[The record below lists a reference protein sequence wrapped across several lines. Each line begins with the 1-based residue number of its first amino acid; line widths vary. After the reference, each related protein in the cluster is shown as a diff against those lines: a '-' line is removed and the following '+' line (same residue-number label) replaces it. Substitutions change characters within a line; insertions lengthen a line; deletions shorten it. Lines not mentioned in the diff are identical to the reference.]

1 MFYSVWCSL
10 DGWLLHAAQCV
21 WCWWDPWCTKSD
33 WVTKH
38 LTDVDNLLK
47 YMEVMW
53 CRSLMIIMGVNYGSF
68 FNGMWGSFLALH
80 FTLSLMSTALI
91 CLSTKSL
98 SKGTWPWRWLRL
110 QCQIANWFALFR
122 AQHSTA
128 QYSMDEYSNHGV
140 MMILSGQ
147 ERSFYAASP
156 ASACHLKAF
165 LNSHQ
170 RCRCQSEA
178 VKHMMIQIIWYDT
191 DDVKLYDIYR
201 WYRLLM
207 IQIRW
212 YDMIYTDD
220 TDFWTHTRGA
230 GVRVKQ

>member
-1 MFYSVWCSL
+1 MFYNVCCSL
-10 DGWLLHAAQCV
+10 VGRLLYAAQCV

-147 ERSFYAASP
+147 GVF
-156 ASACHLKAF
+156 F
-165 LNSHQ
+165 LCF
-170 RCRCQSEA
+170 RICIRICICLF
-178 VKHMMIQIIWYDT
+178 VF
-191 DDVKLYDIYR
+191 LYFCICI
-201 WYRLLM
+201 LM
-207 IQIRW
+207 HRMNIPIRE
-212 YDMIYTDD
+212 
-220 TDFWTHTRGA
+220 
-230 GVRVKQ
+230 

>member
-1 MFYSVWCSL
+1 MPL

-147 ERSFYAASP
+147 GVFLRRLSRLSLSTQGLFELTPLQCMS
-156 ASACHLKAF
+156 LKIKF
-165 LNSHQ
+165 ILYILWGLNLI
-170 RCRCQSEA
+170 
-178 VKHMMIQIIWYDT
+178 IQDLQHI
-191 DDVKLYDIYR
+191 
-201 WYRLLM
+201 
-207 IQIRW
+207 
-212 YDMIYTDD
+212 
-220 TDFWTHTRGA
+220 
-230 GVRVKQ
+230 